1 MKNYFYQLKMESEQ
15 VFQVFVDLEV
25 LKEMDRVL
33 LTGDENN
40 FNEWCLSQKLQY
52 AGCKFTNSDTIEDVK
67 HQMILILKTQ

>member
-1 MKNYFYQLKMESEQ
+1 MQSEQ

-25 LKEMDRVL
+25 MKEMDRVL

-40 FNEWCLSQKLQY
+40 FKGWCFSQKLLY
-52 AGCKFTNSDTIEDVK
+52 GGYKSTNSDTIEDVK